1 MGLVRLLG
9 DVFQG
14 LEKDLTGILKKPLQ
28 DGYKQYQ
35 WTRPIFQ
42 SLGLQCLSDVNNI
55 EVGSDEDI
63 SLKSPIPDFKEIWS
77 QLLLKAEQT
86 SSSVSNMLV
95 SMTTPFTRGIVG

>member
-14 LEKDLTGILKKPLQ
+14 LEKDLTGIFKKPLQ

-42 SLGLQCLSDVNNI
+42 SLGLQCLSDVNND
-55 EVGSDEDI
+55 EVGSDEDN
-63 SLKSPIPDFKEIWS
+63 SLESPIPDFKQIWS
-77 QLLLKAEQT
+77 QLLLKAEHT
-86 SSSVSNMLV
+86 SSSVTSNMLV
-95 SMTTPFTRGIVG
+95 SMEAPSLDI